1 MGCSEDA
8 ISEVQEVKSIKKNKE
23 ENKVEVEECAMIRN
37 RSIPADE
44 PPVCWRDKAEG
55 QMPIPVR
62 LYDLSSSPDRKVPDL
77 SARSSR
83 IPSPAGGACTRIKY
97 P

>member
-37 RSIPADE
+37 RSIPAVE

-55 QMPIPVR
+55 QMPQVLVSWAQHKP
-62 LYDLSSSPDRKVPDL
+62 
-77 SARSSR
+77 
-83 IPSPAGGACTRIKY
+83 
-97 P
+97 